1 MCKIGKISGAFL
13 FIVIKLQA
21 TRSSIGESYEK
32 WIKETRLDIHAG
44 PGAKIAGA
52 QENPRGENCQEVE
65 ANRGGYAAKG
75 LQSRT
80 VA

>member
-44 PGAKIAGA
+44 P
-52 QENPRGENCQEVE
+52 
-65 ANRGGYAAKG
+65 
-75 LQSRT
+75 
-80 VA
+80 